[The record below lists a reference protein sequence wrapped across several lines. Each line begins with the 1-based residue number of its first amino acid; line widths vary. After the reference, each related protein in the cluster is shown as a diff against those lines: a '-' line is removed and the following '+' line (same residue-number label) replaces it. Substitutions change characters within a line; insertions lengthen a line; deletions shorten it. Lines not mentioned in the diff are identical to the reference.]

1 MVATQLV
8 SVRLASKWV
17 IIWGKAMLTMV
28 LSKVPISIAMVNPM
42 KLIILVAFVIY
53 QALLS
58 VTDEYK
64 GNICY
69 LYSQSLV

>member
-8 SVRLASKWV
+8 SVRLALKWV
-17 IIWGKAMLTMV
+17 IILGKAMLTIV
-28 LSKVPISIAMVNPM
+28 LSKVPINIAMVNPI
-42 KLIILVAFVIY
+42 KLIILVAFDIY

-58 VTDEYK
+58 VTNGYK

-69 LYSQSLV
+69 LYLRLLV

>member
-8 SVRLASKWV
+8 SVRLALKWV
-17 IIWGKAMLTMV
+17 IILGKAMLTIV
-28 LSKVPISIAMVNPM
+28 LSKVPINIAMVIPM
-42 KLIILVAFVIY
+42 KLIILVAFDIY

-69 LYSQSLV
+69 LYLRLLV

>member
-8 SVRLASKWV
+8 SVRLALKWV
-17 IIWGKAMLTMV
+17 IILGKAMLTIV
-28 LSKVPISIAMVNPM
+28 LSKVPINIAMVNPM
-42 KLIILVAFVIY
+42 KLIILVAFDIY

-69 LYSQSLV
+69 LYLRLLV

>member
-28 LSKVPISIAMVNPM
+28 LSKVPINIAMVSPM
-42 KLIILVAFVIY
+42 KLIILVTFDIY

-69 LYSQSLV
+69 LYLQSLV